1 MRKGQKMIVTHS
13 TKPIFNK
20 LNLSK
25 YRPIISEYW
34 KDYKETLTNPDADE
48 RVIDCIK
55 RLMSLEKWESN
66 LFILFLHYKKP
77 SIVAA
82 KLGVKVS
89 SFNTAIFRIKQKL
102 KC

>member
-1 MRKGQKMIVTHS
+1 MTVTHS

-20 LNLSK
+20 LNLTR
-25 YRPIISEYW
+25 YRSIISEYW
-34 KDYKETLTNPDADE
+34 KDYKETLANPEADE
-48 RVIDCIK
+48 RVIECIN
-55 RLMSLEKWESN
+55 RLKKLEKWESN

-77 SIVAA
+77 SILAD

-102 KC
+102 RC